1 MKYFFTASFF
11 LFKYYYFKIFIKQKK
26 TYTLDN
32 ISSLRGVEL
41 QYLSNTLCMKVYISG
56 ANKNGITL
64 MGRWYDNYNKKYED
78 TDSVIYC
85 INNTTT
91 INDEKTFLEKINE
104 AIHTGVWFNKS
115 NTRSYFGGRVDEL
128 CAFR

>member
-1 MKYFFTASFF
+1 M
-11 LFKYYYFKIFIKQKK
+11 
-26 TYTLDN
+26 
-32 ISSLRGVEL
+32 
-41 QYLSNTLCMKVYISG
+41 
-56 ANKNGITL
+56 
-64 MGRWYDNYNKKYED
+64 YED

-91 INDEKTFLEKINE
+91 INDKKSFLEKINE

-115 NTRSYFGGRVDEL
+115 NTRSYFGGRVDER